1 MGKIITD
8 QECFKLQ
15 AEAYRTGRSQM
26 AKIIITTYNNLG
38 WSDKEK
44 LNFLKTI
51 AEADFIG
58 EARK

>member
-8 QECFKLQ
+8 HECFKRE
-15 AEAYRTGRSQM
+15 AEAYRKGRLQL
-26 AKIIITTYNNLG
+26 AKVIITTYNNLG
-38 WSDKEK
+38 WSDREK
-44 LNFLKTI
+44 LDFLKSV

>member
-15 AEAYRTGRSQM
+15 ADAYRTGRSQM

-38 WSDKEK
+38 WSDREK
-44 LNFLKTI
+44 LDFLKTI

-58 EARK
+58 EAKR

>member
-15 AEAYRTGRSQM
+15 ADAYRKGRSQM

-58 EARK
+58 EANK

>member
-15 AEAYRTGRSQM
+15 ADAYRTGRSQM
-26 AKIIITTYNNLG
+26 AKIIITTYNNPG

-44 LNFLKTI
+44 LDFLKGI

-58 EARK
+58 EVKK

>member
-15 AEAYRTGRSQM
+15 ADAYRTGRSQM
-26 AKIIITTYNNLG
+26 AKIIITTYNNPG

-44 LNFLKTI
+44 LDFLKSI
-51 AEADFIG
+51 AEVDFIG
-58 EARK
+58 EAKR